1 MGAHACGRRKECSR
15 PRRVDRAPIARPTG
29 KKLVRRIARLDRRAR
44 VAAREER
51 RLAGQLERTHQGRVR
66 LEARLLALRGSVA
79 SLPTAIP
86 EAVAGEPLPAPVV
99 ASGPEIETPEPRLA
113 EAATTAPEPVTAE
126 PPAEDVDEGGSA
138 TS

>member
-1 MGAHACGRRKECSR
+1 MS
-15 PRRVDRAPIARPTG
+15 RRVDRVPIARPTG

-51 RLAGQLERTHQGRVR
+51 RLAGQLERTHQSRAR

-79 SLPTAIP
+79 LLPTAIP
-86 EAVAGEPLPAPVV
+86 EAIAGESFPAPV
-99 ASGPEIETPEPRLA
+99 ASASQIETPDAPPA
-113 EAATTAPEPVTAE
+113 EAATATPEPVTPE
-126 PPAEDVDEGGSA
+126 PPAEDVDQGGSA